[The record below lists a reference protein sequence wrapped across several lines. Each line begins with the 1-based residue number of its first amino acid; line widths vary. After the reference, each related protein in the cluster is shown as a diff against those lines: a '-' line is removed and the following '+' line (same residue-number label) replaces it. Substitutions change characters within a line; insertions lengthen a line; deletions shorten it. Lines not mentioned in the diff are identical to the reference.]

1 MIENTE
7 SEEAKVLI
15 MPGECFSLGVE
26 TVVWQDP
33 MRKSKKELLLDNVSE
48 LMVLADQLLL
58 MEEYQDRLNGSNMKE
73 ALEGIQ
79 NIIEESLL

>member
-1 MIENTE
+1 MESKETLDSETCCKTIE
-7 SEEAKVLI
+7 
-15 MPGECFSLGVE
+15 VE

-33 MRKSKKELLLDNVSE
+33 ARKSKKELLLDNVSE

-73 ALEGIQ
+73 ALEGIK